1 MFVKVMTNQ
10 EPGTSLFIYNL
21 YPYLINIT
29 TLMLNMLQE
38 HLKCRPCCQG
48 VTLDYNTFSC

>member
-1 MFVKVMTNQ
+1 MTNQ

-38 HLKCRPCCQG
+38 HLKCRPCRQG